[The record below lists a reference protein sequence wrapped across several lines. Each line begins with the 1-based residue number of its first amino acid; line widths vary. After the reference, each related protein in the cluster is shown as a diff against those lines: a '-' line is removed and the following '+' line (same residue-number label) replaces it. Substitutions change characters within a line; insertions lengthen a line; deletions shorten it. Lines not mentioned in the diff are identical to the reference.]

1 MVQVFSSI
9 STVVAAKLGRFSLM
23 SLKESDSDKI
33 EETESLLDKKVAAD
47 NQPASFLWVVVDFF
61 VCFLSLQ
68 FSYLIWGMMQEL
80 IMNTTFNSTPM
91 TPSGKFPSATFCVFS
106 NRFLAI
112 IISGAACLMY
122 HGTLTGPAPLLSFT
136 PCALSNTISSWSQY
150 QALSFV
156 SFSLQTIFKSTK
168 IIPVM
173 LMGTMLKGTKYSSAE
188 YAEALSITVGVTI
201 FSLSKSN
208 WSSATT
214 PAYEVLGFLLLCGYV
229 IADSFTSQWQS
240 KLYKDYGKVDHF
252 QMMYGVNVSSIII
265 TSIALLVSGEVFTVI
280 EFLRYNPLALYYNIV
295 TAITSTTGQFA
306 IYYTI
311 KKFGPIVFTV
321 MMTTRQMLSIV
332 TSNYMFG
339 HTMTWQGYLGSFIVF
354 TVIGLSTYRQY
365 KLSLAKNSVESGCG
379 RVRSGTSSSVGGSTS
394 SGIEIR
400 DSKV

>member
-1 MVQVFSSI
+1 MFHKMATKDS
-9 STVVAAKLGRFSLM
+9 
-23 SLKESDSDKI
+23 ESDKSQ
-33 EETESLLDKKVAAD
+33 ETDTLLEKKDLVA
-47 NQPASFLWVVVDFF
+47 NPTSSFLWKVVDFF
-61 VCFLSLQ
+61 VCFFSLQ
-68 FSYLIWGMMQEL
+68 FSYLVWGMMQEL

-112 IISGAACLMY
+112 IVSGVACWFY
-122 HGTLTGPAPLLSFT
+122 HGTLTSPAPLLSFT

-173 LMGTMLKGTKYSSAE
+173 LMGTVLKGTKYSTAE
-188 YAEALSITVGVTI
+188 YLEALGITVGVTI

-208 WSSATT
+208 WSSSSTA
-214 PAYEVLGFLLLCGYV
+214 AYEVLGFLLLCCYV
-229 IADSFTSQWQS
+229 VSDSFTSQWQS

-265 TSIALLVSGEVFTVI
+265 TSLALLLSGEVFTVI
-280 EFLRYNPLALYYNIV
+280 EFMRYNPLALYYNIV

-321 MMTTRQMLSIV
+321 IMTTRQMLSIV
-332 TSNYMFG
+332 FSNYMFG
-339 HTMTWQGYLGSFIVF
+339 HHMTWQSYLGSIIVF
-354 TVIGLSTYRQY
+354 SVIGLSTYRQY
-365 KLSLAKNSVESGCG
+365 KTSQNKNGSGG
-379 RVRSGTSSSVGGSTS
+379 EAASGGARHRAGSSSNNNNNTNTSGSGVN
-394 SGIEIR
+394 GIEMR